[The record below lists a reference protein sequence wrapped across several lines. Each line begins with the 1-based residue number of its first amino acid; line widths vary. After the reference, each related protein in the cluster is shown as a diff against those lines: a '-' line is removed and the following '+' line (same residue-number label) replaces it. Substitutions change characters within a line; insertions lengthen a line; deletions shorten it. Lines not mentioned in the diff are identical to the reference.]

1 MYLKYSMRPGLVEM
15 CHDDNKALK
24 KCIYTG
30 IIHMRTCIP
39 QKIIQTIETIFIQI
53 KNKQVRDDQ
62 GTI

>member
-1 MYLKYSMRPGLVEM
+1 
-15 CHDDNKALK
+15 
-24 KCIYTG
+24 
-30 IIHMRTCIP
+30 MRTCIP